1 MKNNI
6 STFLLLTLGIM
17 AMSFVSDDKY
27 TAVMEK
33 NIQLTYT
40 AQSIADL
47 QTAVNAFERI
57 GAAEKT
63 KWEPLYYAS
72 FGYIMMANREQ
83 DGTKKD
89 GYLDK
94 ALTSVEK
101 AKQLQKNESE
111 IIALEGFIHMLRIT
125 VDPASR
131 GQQYSAMAY
140 EAFNTAVALNRENP
154 RALSLLAQ
162 MQFGTAQFFNSPVT
176 EACGTL
182 ARSIEKFGTYKAGN
196 PLAPQWGK
204 AMAQGLQEKCK

>member
-1 MKNNI
+1 MKSTI
-6 STFLLLTLGIM
+6 SVLMFLALGTTH
-17 AMSFVSDDKY
+17 MSFVSDDKY
-27 TAVMEK
+27 AAVMEK
-33 NIQLTYT
+33 NIQQVYT
-40 AQSIADL
+40 AQSIPEFQA
-47 QTAVNAFERI
+47 AVNAFERI

-63 KWEPLYYAS
+63 KWEPHYYAS
-72 FGYIMMANREQ
+72 FGYIMMCAREQ
-83 DGTKKD
+83 DSAKKD
-89 GYLDK
+89 AYLDQ
-94 ALTSVEK
+94 ALASVEK

-111 IIALEGFIHMLRIT
+111 IIALEGFIYMLRIT

-131 GQQYSAMAY
+131 GQRYSARAY
-140 EAFNTAVALNRENP
+140 EAFNKAIALNKDNP

-182 ARSIEKFGTYKAGN
+182 AQSIEKFGTYKTSN